1 MNSEAVDARGIPGW
15 DKVDALARA
24 LISLNGL
31 SVSNEEARN
40 IKALYRQLNEFD
52 RKPLTFTP
60 CTRPTA
66 SRGRFGR
73 SKRGHTTID
82 QMKR

>member
-1 MNSEAVDARGIPGW
+1 M
-15 DKVDALARA
+15 DALARA
-24 LISLNGL
+24 LIDLNGL
-31 SVSNEEARN
+31 SVGNEEARN
-40 IKALYRQLNEFD
+40 IQALYRDLDDFD
-52 RKPLTFTP
+52 KRPLTFTP
-60 CTRPTA
+60 SPRSVT